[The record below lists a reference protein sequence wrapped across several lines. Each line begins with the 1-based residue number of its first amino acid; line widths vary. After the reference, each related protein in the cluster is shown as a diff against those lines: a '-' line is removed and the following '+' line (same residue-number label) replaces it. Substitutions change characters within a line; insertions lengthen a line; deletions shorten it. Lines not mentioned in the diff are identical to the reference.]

1 MCCSPRAQ
9 RHVGTTSVH
18 ADLEELVAE
27 FLGVEAALT
36 YGMGFATNSFT
47 IPALVR
53 SVPADGA
60 VCV

>member
-1 MCCSPRAQ
+1 M
-9 RHVGTTSVH
+9 H